1 MFEQAQI
8 LLDVTIALILGGI
21 LGLEREWKQKPAG
34 FRTNMI
40 ISGSAALLVSLGR
53 VVIVDFNQLIQPD
66 GLGVDPIRMVHAVVV
81 GVSFIGAGTILK
93 SSSSQVVRYLT
104 TAATILMAAGIGIS
118 IALKQYWLGIGTTL
132 ILVTINYLFGYL
144 NKFIS
149 QKSDYNSNFQKD
161 DSTG

>member
-1 MFEQAQI
+1 MLEQAQI

-40 ISGSAALLVSLGR
+40 IAGSAALLVSLGR
-53 VVIVDFNQLIQPD
+53 VVIVDFNQFIPPD
-66 GLGVDPIRMVHAVVV
+66 GLGVDPVRMVHAVVV

-93 SSSSQVVRYLT
+93 STSNQVVRYLT

-118 IALKQYWLGIGTTL
+118 IALKQYWLGIGTTFIL
-132 ILVTINYLFGYL
+132 IIINYLFGYL
-144 NKFIS
+144 NQFIRE
-149 QKSDYNSNFQKD
+149 KSDHGSDNTTSDKA
-161 DSTG
+161 

>member
-1 MFEQAQI
+1 MYEQAQI

-53 VVIVDFNQLIQPD
+53 IVIIDFNQLIQPE
-66 GLGVDPIRMVHAVVV
+66 GLGVDPIRMALAVLV
-81 GVSFIGAGTILK
+81 GVRFIGAGTILK

-118 IALKQYWLGIGTTL
+118 IALKQYWLGVGTTF
-132 ILVTINYLFGYL
+132 ILVIVNYLFGYL
-144 NKFIS
+144 NKLIS
-149 QKSDYNSNFQKD
+149 KKSDYDSEYKKENFN
-161 DSTG
+161 

>member
-1 MFEQAQI
+1 MYEQAQI

-40 ISGSAALLVSLGR
+40 IAGSAALLVSLGR
-53 VVIVDFNQLIQPD
+53 IVIIDFNQFIQAD

-132 ILVTINYLFGYL
+132 ILVTINYLFGFF

-149 QKSDYNSNFQKD
+149 KKSEYDSDYKK
-161 DSTG
+161 TATE